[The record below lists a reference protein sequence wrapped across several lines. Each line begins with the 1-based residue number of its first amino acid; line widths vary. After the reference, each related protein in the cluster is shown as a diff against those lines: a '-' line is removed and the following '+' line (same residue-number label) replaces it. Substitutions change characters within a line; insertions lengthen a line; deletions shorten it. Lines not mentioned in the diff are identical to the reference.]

1 MKFKTLIF
9 NAFQENT
16 YLLYDE
22 SGEAAIVDAGCA
34 TPRERERMQ
43 DVCTELCVRPTLL
56 LNTHCHIDHL
66 LGVAHLQRTYGAQ
79 AAAHPDDA
87 PLLRTLPAQ
96 AGLFGVPLDEVPQFD
111 MDLKHQQTVRFGNT
125 TLLVLHTPGHSPG
138 GVCFLHQESGTLLS
152 GDTLFHGSVGRTDLP
167 GGDYGTL
174 MQSIK
179 QHLLTLPNATV
190 VLPGHGPQTTIEYE
204 RNHNPFIN
212 S

>member
-1 MKFKTLIF
+1 MEVKTLVF

-16 YLLYDE
+16 YLLYDD
-22 SGEAAIVDAGCA
+22 SGEAAIVDAGCG
-34 TPRERERMQ
+34 TQRERDLLERT
-43 DVCTELCVRPTLL
+43 CTELGLRPTLL

-66 LGVAHLQRTYGAQ
+66 LGVAHLQRTYSAQ

-96 AGLFGVPLDEVPQFD
+96 AALFGMPLDEVPTFD
-111 MDLKHQQTVRFGNT
+111 IDLSHQQTVRFGHTN
-125 TLLVLHTPGHSPG
+125 LLVLHTPGHSPG

-152 GDTLFHGSVGRTDLP
+152 GDTLFQGSVGRTDLP
-167 GGDYGTL
+167 GGDYNTL

-179 QHLLTLPNATV
+179 QHLLSLPNPTV
-190 VLPGHGPQTTIEYE
+190 VLPGHGPQTTIDYE
-204 RNHNPFIN
+204 RNYNPFIN

>member
-1 MKFKTLIF
+1 MQIKTLIF

-16 YLLYDE
+16 YLLYDD
-22 SGEAAIVDAGCA
+22 SGEAAIVDAGCG
-34 TPRERERMQ
+34 TQRERELLERT
-43 DVCTELCVRPTLL
+43 CTELGVRPTLL

-96 AGLFGVPLDEVPQFD
+96 AGLFGVPLDEVLQFD
-111 MDLKHQQTVRFGNT
+111 MDLKHQQTVHFGNT

-152 GDTLFHGSVGRTDLP
+152 GDTLFHSSVGRTDLP

>member
-1 MKFKTLIF
+1 MQFKTLIF

-16 YLLYDE
+16 YLLYDG

-43 DVCTELCVRPTLL
+43 DVCAELCVRPTLL

-66 LGVAHLQRTYGAQ
+66 LGVAYLKHHYGAQ

-152 GDTLFHGSVGRTDLP
+152 GDTLFQGSVGRTDLP

>member
-1 MKFKTLIF
+1 MEIKTLVF

-16 YLLYDE
+16 YLLYDD
-22 SGEAAIVDAGCA
+22 SGEAAIVDAGCG
-34 TPRERERMQ
+34 TQREREQLERT
-43 DVCTELCVRPTLL
+43 CTELGLRPTLL

-66 LGVAHLQRTYGAQ
+66 LGVAYLKRQFGAQ

-96 AGLFGVPLDEVPQFD
+96 ASLFGVPLDDVPQFD
-111 MDLKHQQTVRFGNT
+111 IDLKHQQIVRFGNT
-125 TLLVLHTPGHSPG
+125 ELLVLHTPGHSPG
-138 GVCFLHQESGTLLS
+138 GVCFLHQASGILLS
-152 GDTLFHGSVGRTDLP
+152 GDTLFCGSVGRTDLP
-167 GGDYGTL
+167 GGDFDTL

-190 VLPGHGPQTTIEYE
+190 VLPGHGPQTTIDYE